1 MDGKLIKIQT
11 GRASGTIRLTVEV
24 QTDDLPVD
32 TLRCIGGD
40 AMVILQRGQAVPT
53 MGQVS

>member
-32 TLRCIGGD
+32 TLRCIGGN
-40 AMVILQRGQAVPT
+40 ATVIFQRGQSVPT
-53 MGQVS
+53 MSQVT